1 MRSLST
7 GPLIVLATLAA
18 LIPLALAGCVEDT
31 PSYFPFNAGRDW
43 SYGVTVD
50 NAKGVALQKS
60 FVTNLSHS
68 DLEGEKLTTRR
79 MHNGEVYFYK
89 ETDDGV
95 VRVAIN
101 RPGNGLYWEAEP
113 VHVLG
118 YPLTPGT
125 KWSQKEQ
132 SHLFNIKL
140 FNAEYNEMTVPML
153 MEYEIESLGE
163 TVKVPAGVFT
173 DCIKVKGLGKTSVKG
188 NFSEVFIGLTVE
200 TVQWFA
206 PGVGL
211 VKSQRHE
218 TSSNPRIAGGEYV
231 KVLEEF

>member
-1 MRSLST
+1 MTLHPAMKSLS
-7 GPLIVLATLAA
+7 LAVFATLV
-18 LIPLALAGCVEDT
+18 LAGCVEDK
-31 PSYFPFNAGRDW
+31 PSYFPFNEGRDW

-50 NAKGVALQKS
+50 NAKGIALQKS

-68 DLEGEKLTTRR
+68 DLEGEKLATRR

-132 SHLFNIKL
+132 SYLFNIKL

-153 MEYEIESLGE
+153 MEYEIES
-163 TVKVPAGVFT
+163 
-173 DCIKVKGLGKTSVKG
+173 LGKTSVKG

>member
-1 MRSLST
+1 MTLHPAMKSLS
-7 GPLIVLATLAA
+7 LAVFATLV
-18 LIPLALAGCVEDT
+18 LAGCVEDK
-31 PSYFPFNAGRDW
+31 PSYFPFNEGRDW

-50 NAKGVALQKS
+50 NAKGIALQKS

-68 DLEGEKLTTRR
+68 DLEGEKLATRR

-132 SHLFNIKL
+132 SYLFNIKL
-140 FNAEYNEMTVPML
+140 FNAEYNEMTVPIL
-153 MEYEIESLGE
+153 MEYEIES
-163 TVKVPAGVFT
+163 
-173 DCIKVKGLGKTSVKG
+173 LGKTSVKG